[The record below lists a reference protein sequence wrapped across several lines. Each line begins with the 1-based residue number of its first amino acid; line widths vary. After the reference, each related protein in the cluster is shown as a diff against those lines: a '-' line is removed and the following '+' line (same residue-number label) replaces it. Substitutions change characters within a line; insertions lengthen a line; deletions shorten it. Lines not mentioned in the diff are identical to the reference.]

1 MEYQYDDYLRGKKD
15 LYEINKFGEKILI
28 EEGSKG
34 NDLYLTIDIE
44 LQKDIKKTLDIN
56 SKIDIATTLDS
67 MTSKIRKK
75 VLIEEDIKSL
85 EIYTLSSE
93 LIIEEWNTLSIT
105 TDITN
110 FINKLEKEDIKP
122 NSYIL
127 TITNSNNLNES
138 IEITNITT
146 NLIESNKLNLII
158 DDIINDINSKLL
170 QQEKI
175 TYKYKK

>member
-1 MEYQYDDYLRGKKD
+1 ME
-15 LYEINKFGEKILI
+15 
-28 EEGSKG
+28 
-34 NDLYLTIDIE
+34 
-44 LQKDIKKTLDIN
+44 
-56 SKIDIATTLDS
+56 
-67 MTSKIRKK
+67 
-75 VLIEEDIKSL
+75 
-85 EIYTLSSE
+85 
-93 LIIEEWNTLSIT
+93 
-105 TDITN
+105 
-110 FINKLEKEDIKP
+110 LEKEDIKP

-146 NLIESNKLNLII
+146 DLIENNKLNLII

>member
-1 MEYQYDDYLRGKKD
+1 
-15 LYEINKFGEKILI
+15 
-28 EEGSKG
+28 
-34 NDLYLTIDIE
+34 
-44 LQKDIKKTLDIN
+44 
-56 SKIDIATTLDS
+56 

-93 LIIEEWNTLSIT
+93 LIIEEWNSISIT
-105 TDITN
+105 NDITN

-146 NLIESNKLNLII
+146 DLIENNKLNLII